1 MSKKKIEVEIN
12 IEYHIHIGDHIEQR
26 AEGGGQILRNVGMNA
41 NQGGQNANDHS
52 ETANNKSQFANGN
65 GRSGIAGKQND
76 ELGGQ
81 QGIKVRDSEV
91 KKSAIVTASE
101 TAGGAEN
108 AESETTEFRLPKLSR
123 PTRREI

>member
-1 MSKKKIEVEIN
+1 MSKEEKIEIN
-12 IEYHIHIGDHIEQR
+12 IEYHIHIGEIHVEQR

-41 NQGGQNANDHS
+41 NQGGQVARDHS

-65 GRSGIAGKQND
+65 GRSGIAGKKND

-81 QGIKVRDSEV
+81 QGLKVRDSKV

-101 TAGGAEN
+101 TAGGDEN
-108 AESETTEFRLPKLSR
+108 AESEMTEFRLPRLSR
-123 PTRREI
+123 PTRRET